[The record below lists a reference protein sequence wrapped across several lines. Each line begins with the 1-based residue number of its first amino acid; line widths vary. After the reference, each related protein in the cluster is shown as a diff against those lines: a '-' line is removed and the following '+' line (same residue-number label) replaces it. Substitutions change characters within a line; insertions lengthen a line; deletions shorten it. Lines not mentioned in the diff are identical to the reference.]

1 MTTIAPYMTLKE
13 IQQGLTQEEFTSV
26 DLVNFYLDRIHQFD
40 SDLHAYV
47 SVFTEQARLAA
58 EGLDKLRQAGIVNSP
73 LHGIPVAIKDLLA
86 LQGTKCT
93 ASSLLFEDHISTDTA
108 LTVQYLLQA
117 GSIMLGKLQLVE
129 FAFGSYGTNL
139 HFGTPKNPWDLS
151 THRTPGGSSSGSG
164 VAVAA
169 GLVPVALGTDTGG
182 SIRIPAALNGVVGF
196 KPTQDRVS
204 REGCLP
210 LSDTLDSIGPLAN
223 CVDDALLVYEYLSR
237 DTLHIGDFKQ
247 LKIAYLDPAS
257 LGTPIDP
264 DVIHAMAQ
272 TKAQLIKAGAQV
284 ETITL
289 NFSWAKLSIPCGDI
303 IAKESYEWH
312 KEWIATSPEKYNP
325 ATLHR
330 FLHGKTISDSDFQGI
345 LQKRQEH
352 IAMFHQLMQQ
362 WDALLLPT
370 IPYPAIPV
378 DTVDERTSDYSLLT
392 RSVNYFNGCA
402 MSLPIGLSSAG
413 LPIGAQIVADA
424 HQESIL
430 ATLAKAIEQ
439 VMPFDHHPKGFI

>member
-1 MTTIAPYMTLKE
+1 MCKIAPFMTLKDL
-13 IQQGLTQEEFTSV
+13 QQGLTQGEFTSV

-40 SDLHAYV
+40 PDLHAYV

-73 LHGIPVAIKDLLA
+73 LHGIPVAIKDILA

-93 ASSLLFEDHISTDTA
+93 ASSLILEDSISSDTA
-108 LTVQYLLQA
+108 ITVQYLLQA
-117 GSIMLGKLQLVE
+117 GAVMLGKLQLVE

-139 HFGTPKNPWDLS
+139 HFGTPKNPWDLM

-169 GLVPVALGTDTGG
+169 GLIPVALGTDTGG

-196 KPTQDRVS
+196 KPTQHRVN
-204 REGCLP
+204 REGCIP

-237 DTLHIGDFKQ
+237 DTIHLSDMTK
-247 LKIAYLDPAS
+247 LKVAYIDPTT

-264 DVIHAMAQ
+264 EVIKLLEQ
-272 TKAQLIKAGAQV
+272 TKDNLIKAGAQV

-289 NFSWAKLSIPCGDI
+289 DFSWAKLSVACGDI

-312 KEWIATSPEKYNP
+312 KHWIETTPEKYNP
-325 ATLHR
+325 ATLQR

-345 LQKRQEH
+345 LQQREAH
-352 IAMFHQLMQQ
+352 MAMFDQLMQQ
-362 WDALLLPT
+362 WDVLLLPT

-378 DTVDERTSDYSLLT
+378 DQVDENTSDYSVLT

-402 MSLPIGLSSAG
+402 MSLPVGLSNSG
-413 LPIGAQIVADA
+413 LPIGAQIVAGA
-424 HQESIL
+424 LQESKL

-439 VMPFDHHPKGFI
+439 VMPFNHHPNDLM